1 MTAEKPRLKW
11 PRYVLA
17 GVLLFLAAAIVWVI
31 FEARKVE
38 NERDFSA
45 PVQTK

>member
-1 MTAEKPRLKW
+1 MTGKPRYKW

-17 GVLLFLAAAIVWVI
+17 GVLLFLAAAIIWVVI
-31 FEARKVE
+31 ETRKVE

-45 PVQTK
+45 PLQTK